1 MFSFKTLPV
10 IKFIRETG
18 RTGLTTELLKTTKKL
33 TKSYSL
39 TVLIQNPMECMYVGY
54 VVMWATVDE
63 LVAQMPADLISKQT
77 CLSDISTVLENRT
90 STGPLNLLFS
100 TL

>member
-1 MFSFKTLPV
+1 
-10 IKFIRETG
+10 
-18 RTGLTTELLKTTKKL
+18 
-33 TKSYSL
+33 
-39 TVLIQNPMECMYVGY
+39 MYVGY